1 MIKSKDKEMAVK
13 KVERKITRIGKSL
26 GVTLPQDILHHL
38 KVKQGDQLKFKLEDD
53 GRVSVQKF
61 APLNVDVLK
70 DIDQDFL
77 DGLQDL
83 FENYD
88 DTLKN
93 LADR

>member
-1 MIKSKDKEMAVK
+1 MKE
-13 KVERKITRIGKSL
+13 VERKITRIGNSL
-26 GVTLPQDILHHL
+26 GVTLPQDVLNHL
-38 KVKQGDQLKFKLEDD
+38 KVKQGDEIKFKLEDD

-61 APLNVDVLK
+61 TPLNVDVLK

-88 DTLKN
+88 DTLRN